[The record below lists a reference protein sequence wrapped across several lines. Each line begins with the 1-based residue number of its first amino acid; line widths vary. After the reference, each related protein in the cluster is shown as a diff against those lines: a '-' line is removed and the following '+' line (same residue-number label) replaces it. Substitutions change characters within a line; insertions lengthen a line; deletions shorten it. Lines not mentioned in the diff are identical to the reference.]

1 LVMRIKLEGLQRD
14 HTTEQAVIEMI
25 KYARN
30 EYTTPEVKNAVA
42 AVTNGIHP
50 GDRRSLM
57 IATMNWILST
67 MKYVFDQDESRRIY
81 GTTMDVEL
89 IKSPIGVLDTKRYD
103 CDCISVLITAIFL
116 ALGIPTK
123 IVTVSFHTIEQ
134 VGPDGYEHVFVQG
147 FDDVT
152 NSWFVI
158 DPVSHPNESNM
169 ISQVKFSRV
178 YDV

>member
-1 LVMRIKLEGLQRD
+1 MKLEGYQAN
-14 HTTEQAVIEMI
+14 HTTEEAVTAMI
-25 KYARN
+25 RYARQQYMDPQVQKAVN
-30 EYTTPEVKNAVA
+30 E
-42 AVTNGIHP
+42 VTKGIHP
-50 GDRRSLM
+50 SDRRSLM
-57 IATMNWILST
+57 IATMNWILAK
-67 MKYVFDQDESRRIY
+67 MKYVFDQDESRRLF
-81 GTTMDVEL
+81 GTTTDVEL
-89 IKSPIGVLDTKRYD
+89 VKSPTAVLESKRYD
-103 CDCISVLITAIFL
+103 CDCISTLISAIFL

-123 IVTVSFHTIEQ
+123 IVTVSFHDMQQ

-169 ISQVKFSRV
+169 ISQVKFSRI